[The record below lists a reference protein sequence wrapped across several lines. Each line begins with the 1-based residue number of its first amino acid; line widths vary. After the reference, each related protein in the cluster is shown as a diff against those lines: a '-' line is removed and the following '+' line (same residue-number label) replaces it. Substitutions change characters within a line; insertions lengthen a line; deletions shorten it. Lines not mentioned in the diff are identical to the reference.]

1 MGKSALISGTGIG
14 PGPEV
19 TGTPEASVGPVAA
32 FEANWTVGTDTK
44 SSSKLLDMAS
54 SSSVA
59 DRVGVLEANC
69 VPASLTGVVFFKVS
83 LNAELI
89 ALAPVL
95 SEALNEYCCEA
106 SMLGVSPR
114 VYPD

>member
-44 SSSKLLDMAS
+44 SSPKLLDMAS

-69 VPASLTGVVFFKVS
+69 VPVS
-83 LNAELI
+83 LICVTLY
-89 ALAPVL
+89 
-95 SEALNEYCCEA
+95 EYCCEA
-106 SMLGVSPR
+106 STLEVSPNPR
-114 VYPD
+114 AIGSYPD